1 MECELCFLIFLSLKI
16 QFPYSGSQIPDHNC
30 GAAGI
35 ASLTSA
41 KCQVLLTEFVIDI
54 PVKVA
59 NNWCVNKYKT
69 IFYWCSITPSQ
80 TCFFFASNF
89 KIKYYC
95 CYAKN
100 VCKPNR
106 FFSHCSCLDFL
117 PERDIN
123 CNILNHIFPCF
134 ADSGYSTAAYP
145 PGPSP
150 VFYCCYYFRPSVRV
164 FGLGWSW
171 IPCPRYTQNFIC
183 RREMC
188 RWQAIFIHFSRARE
202 RRAAK
207 PSWREKFAQRTKKNN
222 NKRKKERLLFV

>member
-1 MECELCFLIFLSLKI
+1 MFNYS
-16 QFPYSGSQIPDHNC
+16 FPN
-30 GAAGI
+30 
-35 ASLTSA
+35 L
-41 KCQVLLTEFVIDI
+41 
-54 PVKVA
+54 
-59 NNWCVNKYKT
+59 
-69 IFYWCSITPSQ
+69 
-80 TCFFFASNF
+80 FFFASNF

-95 CYAKN
+95 FYAKN

-106 FFSHCSCLDFL
+106 FFFSHCSCLDFL

-150 VFYCCYYFRPSVRV
+150 VFYCCYYFRPPVRV
-164 FGLGWSW
+164 FDLGWSW

-188 RWQAIFIHFSRARE
+188 RWQAIFIHFSHAGE
-202 RRAAK
+202 RRAVK
-207 PSWREKFAQRTKKNN
+207 PSTNQKWLWPWNSCANFSFSLVKCYYYIKFWAWAVLTSV
-222 NKRKKERLLFV
+222 L

>member
-1 MECELCFLIFLSLKI
+1 MDRTVKCQSLIQSQTDASRESGETRPVLRRGQINSSVISDRIGRIAFSDWQYKISWTERLILKDQFMECELCFLIFLSLKI

-106 FFSHCSCLDFL
+106 FFFL
-117 PERDIN
+117 TAVV
-123 CNILNHIFPCF
+123 LIFF
-134 ADSGYSTAAYP
+134 
-145 PGPSP
+145 
-150 VFYCCYYFRPSVRV
+150 
-164 FGLGWSW
+164 
-171 IPCPRYTQNFIC
+171 Q
-183 RREMC
+183 RE
-188 RWQAIFIHFSRARE
+188 I
-202 RRAAK
+202 
-207 PSWREKFAQRTKKNN
+207 
-222 NKRKKERLLFV
+222 